1 MPDDNDKIIS
11 SEESESIT
19 TEKPLNTKKPK
30 HKKSFWKRLFKFFLY
45 SFIGFML
52 LIIALLIIIQTSF
65 FKNWLLQYAID
76 KVNESLKGKES
87 IVYAESI
94 EGSILGGFK
103 LNKVNLVV
111 KKDTL
116 IKFDYLDVDF
126 DLGQI
131 GNKLIL
137 VNSLTLANPQINIT
151 KVKDENDSLLWNFE
165 YLMKPEKPE
174 VIDTV
179 KKEFDWGFIVSN
191 FEIKKGNI
199 RFLADKN
206 SDLPIREIE
215 MDSLKS
221 FDLENFDLIDLNL
234 VLSADYFPNEKSVNV
249 KNISFGSNSPINI
262 KKCMLDAQLTEDKLA
277 ELKNVEVVTGRSN
290 IIIKVASLNNF
301 DPFEG
306 VDYEE
311 FKNKDVNLDLVLDR
325 FNTDDL
331 TFFLPVLNF
340 MKGNIFLDINAKG
353 KYGNLPIEK
362 LNLKTANSN
371 INITGRILNLHSP
384 EDLSMNVVVSNS
396 VLNPNDTKANLPG
409 LPIPDY
415 SHVGIVHADFS
426 FDGKPL
432 RFNSDYDI
440 RSGSGNVNGKTF
452 LDLEQNKIVYRT
464 DMKTKNLDI
473 GSIVKDNE
481 LKSNLNV
488 DFIADGQGFDY
499 RTLNAKVNYDMS
511 GSSFY
516 GQNIS
521 KSTGKLDIRNS
532 NVDLIVQY
540 SSNSLTTNVKGKV
553 DFSNLEKIK
562 YNLEGLSRNLDV
574 SSFTK
579 DASDK
584 SNLNFAF
591 NVKGEGFEP
600 DNITGNFKFDIAASS
615 YNNFIIPKTPLTAIV
630 EGTSTGNKISL
641 TSNFLDLEAKGQFT
655 LTTLGT
661 VLGKNISNIAD
672 EIEKSFEMDST
683 YFALHQD
690 EPYEIRNEIS
700 QSYSSNENLNV
711 KYALKIKDFIPF
723 AFLTGDSNLVF
734 KANLSGEITNSS
746 NNFSFSAVGDIN
758 DFKYRDST
766 LMFSKGL
773 LNLSVNSYYASE
785 LKKTNTVFNIK
796 SYDVLAGGNKLD
808 TVAVNINIRDNK
820 NNFKFTGN
828 LDTSFILQTK
838 GLIGFSESKTN
849 ILFDTLGFTY
859 KNYDFG
865 NKKPIKLNYEIADSI
880 KNINFE
886 NFKIADGNQRIEI
899 KGKYSLNGRSDLQ
912 ISAKSIKTADLQLL
926 SDPFIDKNDLIQG
939 NIRRFEIKYDGT
951 LNKPVIHIEANSDI
965 LSIGEMKLGR
975 LDALINYKDNNFKP
989 DIAFYNPNNI
999 GKFKIYGDVPLKN
1012 PLKKSGE
1019 IDTSINI
1026 LEEDVNLF
1034 VDANNFQIRLLE
1046 QLIPDIT
1053 DLDGTMNGKVNVAGN
1068 AINPLLTGDMKLNK
1082 GAFTVDLTGV
1092 RYNFD
1097 ANLVTDKQK
1106 LILQWS
1112 KLFVPSDERRFIT
1125 TTGYVDFT
1133 NLKLS
1138 DIDLIMT
1145 GDVKILDDA
1154 VSKNELGIYGLL
1166 YAGSGNPHL
1175 RIKGN
1180 SERIDLT
1187 GNLILKR
1194 GNVIIPSSNQ
1204 NIYNPYNDNFV
1215 YKIEID
1221 SSSFQKDSLIVYL
1234 INLKDSLKTIDQ
1246 RNYDPFDKLLVKD
1259 EDDTSTVKQIPP
1271 SKFFYNISV
1280 TTERNIFINL
1290 VIDPKTGQEFFGDVN
1305 TNLFINN
1312 NENDSMQVRGSV
1324 KIGNDSYYKF
1334 YRNFKASG
1342 SLEFTGNMLNPELLI
1357 DAYYETKTSNPTY
1370 PEAIRDVRVEL
1381 AVRGEVSEPKL
1392 TWKVLVNGVS
1402 KGGDDPSGEA
1412 LSFIIFG
1419 RFPDELNASQRLDLL
1434 SSVGANIG
1442 TSLISSYLAEAFQ
1455 DYLPFI
1461 INTEISYRENQ
1472 SGTFASNTDIRF
1484 TAELGD
1490 ATVRFGGQ
1498 ILTDLTNTNV
1508 VVDYPLN
1515 KLLNIKSISSNLIFQ
1530 FERLVDPF
1538 RQNTTVINFDN
1549 RTGALLIYKIKF

>member
-1 MPDDNDKIIS
+1 
-11 SEESESIT
+11 
-19 TEKPLNTKKPK
+19 
-30 HKKSFWKRLFKFFLY
+30 
-45 SFIGFML
+45 
-52 LIIALLIIIQTSF
+52 
-65 FKNWLLQYAID
+65 
-76 KVNESLKGKES
+76 
-87 IVYAESI
+87 
-94 EGSILGGFK
+94 
-103 LNKVNLVV
+103 
-111 KKDTL
+111 
-116 IKFDYLDVDF
+116 
-126 DLGQI
+126 
-131 GNKLIL
+131 
-137 VNSLTLANPQINIT
+137 
-151 KVKDENDSLLWNFE
+151 
-165 YLMKPEKPE
+165 
-174 VIDTV
+174 
-179 KKEFDWGFIVSN
+179 
-191 FEIKKGNI
+191 
-199 RFLADKN
+199 
-206 SDLPIREIE
+206 
-215 MDSLKS
+215 MDR
-221 FDLENFDLIDLNL
+221 I
-234 VLSADYFPNEKSVNV
+234 FP
-249 KNISFGSNSPINI
+249 
-262 KKCMLDAQLTEDKLA
+262 
-277 ELKNVEVVTGRSN
+277 
-290 IIIKVASLNNF
+290 
-301 DPFEG
+301 
-306 VDYEE
+306 
-311 FKNKDVNLDLVLDR
+311 
-325 FNTDDL
+325 
-331 TFFLPVLNF
+331 
-340 MKGNIFLDINAKG
+340 
-353 KYGNLPIEK
+353 
-362 LNLKTANSN
+362 
-371 INITGRILNLHSP
+371 
-384 EDLSMNVVVSNS
+384 
-396 VLNPNDTKANLPG
+396 
-409 LPIPDY
+409 
-415 SHVGIVHADFS
+415 
-426 FDGKPL
+426 
-432 RFNSDYDI
+432 
-440 RSGSGNVNGKTF
+440 
-452 LDLEQNKIVYRT
+452 
-464 DMKTKNLDI
+464 
-473 GSIVKDNE
+473 
-481 LKSNLNV
+481 
-488 DFIADGQGFDY
+488 
-499 RTLNAKVNYDMS
+499 
-511 GSSFY
+511 
-516 GQNIS
+516 

-700 QSYSSNENLNV
+700 QSYSSNEDLNV

-1068 AINPLLTGDMKLNK
+1068 AINPLLTGDMKLNN